1 MKFLELTV
9 RQRASKEAR
18 DGLQEYKKLT
28 EKVRPRS
35 RCLPTHDG
43 AAVACDE
50 RWNGGV
56 TPLGDRAWH
65 GTRGVRTWVGGS
77 HRGRSPHWGD
87 ALPRSP
93 PPGCALTSSWRS
105 LGVAVGTRVLCDRRS
120 AAGGDDDQQG
130 EGGRRRAACCRGIGQ
145 RGRHRKC
152 WRSGGSA
159 PPPPPSARC
168 ACVLVISISDWS
180 KHDGVWPWMC
190 VGSCKWW
197 RLCVRV
203 LGAQSCA
210 LLDGCASLV
219 SLGLCSCRFVLPC
232 CPSPLPSMS
241 RRSSRSGR
249 SSCRGSSLPGISC
262 GAWFPRLVCVLAFG
276 GTAGLVPL
284 LKVIPVTVLCA
295 PAPRQKRAGDAA
307 THVEA
312 KCPQGVKVVRQ
323 RRRQDVHRRRNT
335 NDRVLAEVPAPPW
348 YVYGTHAASR
358 RWAIARATR

>member
-1 MKFLELTV
+1 MSLHARALKPRTSTAEPMAPCGVPSAVVATACAATCGGAELEAVGKPKDALDFLFTFLTSKHGNRPFQKSYQDVMMKFLELTV

-130 EGGRRRAACCRGIGQ
+130 EGGRRRAACCRGICQ

-159 PPPPPSARC
+159 PPPPS
-168 ACVLVISISDWS
+168 V
-180 KHDGVWPWMC
+180 
-190 VGSCKWW
+190 
-197 RLCVRV
+197 
-203 LGAQSCA
+203 
-210 LLDGCASLV
+210 
-219 SLGLCSCRFVLPC
+219 
-232 CPSPLPSMS
+232 SPL
-241 RRSSRSGR
+241 
-249 SSCRGSSLPGISC
+249 CL
-262 GAWFPRLVCVLAFG
+262 
-276 GTAGLVPL
+276 
-284 LKVIPVTVLCA
+284 
-295 PAPRQKRAGDAA
+295 RARDI
-307 THVEA
+307 
-312 KCPQGVKVVRQ
+312 
-323 RRRQDVHRRRNT
+323 D
-335 NDRVLAEVPAPPW
+335 
-348 YVYGTHAASR
+348 
-358 RWAIARATR
+358 